1 MARYINQKTEEGE
14 KKKTIMGIHIVLM
27 QKVSCRCSWKG
38 SMEKRP
44 GCQDLTI
51 GSTLQFKALS
61 ELLMLLA
68 RLSDMAEERNPEP
81 LCCTS
86 GDWHEPRPL
95 ALTIVIDEAE
105 IGVIR
110 LTK

>member
-1 MARYINQKTEEGE
+1 MKEGE
-14 KKKTIMGIHIVLM
+14 KKKTAMGIHIVLM

-51 GSTLQFKALS
+51 GSSPKLDSQAAVQSKALS
-61 ELLMLLA
+61 ELLMLA

-86 GDWHEPRPL
+86 GHWHEPPRPL